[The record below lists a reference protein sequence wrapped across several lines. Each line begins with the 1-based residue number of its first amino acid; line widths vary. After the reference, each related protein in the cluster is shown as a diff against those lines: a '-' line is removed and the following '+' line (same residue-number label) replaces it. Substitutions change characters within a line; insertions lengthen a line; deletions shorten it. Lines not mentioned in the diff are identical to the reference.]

1 MSNTSNLSRMK
12 NILTLCLLFV
22 SVLSFATERIVT
34 GVIKDATTLLPIES
48 VSVSIE
54 TANLGT
60 ISNSEGKFR
69 LVSSGD
75 LNAIKF
81 SHLNYQIYTYAL
93 KSGEIEVEIF
103 LEPRSF
109 QLSEVVIRSKPV
121 KELLSDAVKSSKEKL
136 EKSIV
141 LNTYYREFV
150 KVNEEYTS
158 FSDGLLDY
166 NIKRKSGASDLYVN
180 QCRAVK
186 LTDAPSGE
194 KEKKRESFYLY
205 DVRDAVAEAYNFKN
219 INRILNSKSYDFEI
233 ETKADDKGNSIEIVT
248 ILPKEDAELHLY
260 TGTVVFDTK
269 TKLILEMDI
278 RKSPK
283 HRTYALDVDIVFLRF
298 KIYEEDRKASYRID
312 GDKYILVY
320 NQNKLNAYINFKG
333 DFDDTFEFM
342 SDLVVSDYK
351 EGEFD
356 FDRSKRHKERSL
368 FSAGNHFTEEF
379 WKTKNSILLNEEEEK
394 ILSRLN

>member
-1 MSNTSNLSRMK
+1 MK
-12 NILTLCLLFV
+12 KTLTFCLLFV

-48 VSVSIE
+48 VSVSVE
-54 TANLGT
+54 NSNLGT

-75 LNAIKF
+75 FNTIKF
-81 SHLNYQIYTYAL
+81 SHLNYQIYTHVL
-93 KSGEIEVEIF
+93 KSGEIEFEVF
-103 LEPRSF
+103 LEPRTF
-109 QLSEVVIRSKPV
+109 QLSEIVVRSKPV

-141 LNTYYREFV
+141 LNAYYREFV

-186 LTDAPSGE
+186 LTDAPTDE

-219 INRILNSKSYDFEI
+219 INRILKSKSYDFEI

-248 ILPKEDAELHLY
+248 ILPKEDVEIHLY

-283 HRTYALDVDIVFLRF
+283 HKIYALDVDIVFLRF

-312 GDKYILVY
+312 GDKYLLVY

-342 SDLVVSDYK
+342 SDMVVSDYK

-394 ILSRLN
+394 ILSKLN

>member
-1 MSNTSNLSRMK
+1 M
-12 NILTLCLLFV
+12 
-22 SVLSFATERIVT
+22 LSFATERIVT

-48 VSVSIE
+48 VSVSVE
-54 TANLGT
+54 NSNLGT

-75 LNAIKF
+75 FNTIKF
-81 SHLNYQIYTYAL
+81 SHLNYQIYTHVL
-93 KSGEIEVEIF
+93 KSGEIEFEVF
-103 LEPRSF
+103 LEPRTF
-109 QLSEVVIRSKPV
+109 QLSEIVVRSKPV

-141 LNTYYREFV
+141 LNAYYREFV

-186 LTDAPSGE
+186 LTDAPTDE

-219 INRILNSKSYDFEI
+219 INRILKSKSYDFEI

-248 ILPKEDAELHLY
+248 ILPKEDVEIHLY

-283 HRTYALDVDIVFLRF
+283 HKIYALDVDIVFLRF

-312 GDKYILVY
+312 GDKYLLVY

-342 SDLVVSDYK
+342 SDMVVSDYK

-394 ILSRLN
+394 ILSKLN

>member
-1 MSNTSNLSRMK
+1 MK
-12 NILTLCLLFV
+12 KALTLFLLLV
-22 SVLSFATERIVT
+22 SVIIFAAPRVVNGT
-34 GVIKDATTLLPIES
+34 IKDAATLLPIES
-48 VSVSIE
+48 VSISVE
-54 TANLGT
+54 TSNLGT

-69 LVSSGD
+69 LVFSAD
-75 LNAIKF
+75 LRAIRF
-81 SHLNYQIYTYAL
+81 SHLNYQVYSYTL
-93 KSGEIEVEIF
+93 KTGETEVEIF
-103 LEPRSF
+103 LEPKSF
-109 QLSEVVIRSKPV
+109 QLSEVIVRAKPV
-121 KELLSDAVKSSKEKL
+121 KELLLDAVKNSKEKL

-186 LTDAPSGE
+186 LTDAPSDE
-194 KEKKRESFYLY
+194 RAKNRESFYLF
-205 DVRDAVAEAYNFKN
+205 DVRNAVSEAYNFKN
-219 INRILNSKSYDFEI
+219 ITRILNSRSYDFEI
-233 ETKADDKGNSIEIVT
+233 ETKTDDKGNSIEIVT
-248 ILPKEDAELHLY
+248 ILPKEGVEMDLY
-260 TGTVVFDTK
+260 TGTVVFDAK

-278 RKSPK
+278 KKSPK
-283 HRTYALDVDIVFLRF
+283 HKVFAMDINIVILRF
-298 KIYEEDRKASYRID
+298 KIHEDARKAGYRIE
-312 GDKYILVY
+312 GEKYILVY
-320 NQNKLNAYINFKG
+320 NQNKLNAYIDWKEKFNE
-333 DFDDTFEFM
+333 TFEFM
-342 SDLVVSDYK
+342 SDMVVSDYK

-379 WKTKNSILLNEEEEK
+379 WKTKNSLLLNEAEEK